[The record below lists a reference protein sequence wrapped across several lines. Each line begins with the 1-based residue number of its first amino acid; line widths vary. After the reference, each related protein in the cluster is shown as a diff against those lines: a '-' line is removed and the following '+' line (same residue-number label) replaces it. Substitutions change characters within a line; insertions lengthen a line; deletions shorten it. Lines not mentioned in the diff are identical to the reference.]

1 MKEKL
6 NYTLENILQQSIQDN
21 RDIVARIQIDSSQ
34 QFVNNDIPKKNH
46 EFYLGMLQNKRH
58 ITAKI
63 IYSVCTKLNIEKLDI
78 EKINDDLADIA
89 VEYFRLALIIE
100 PDEED
105 CQRIIKILRLAEIDT
120 SLNHVI
126 SLIDVFLADAFS

>member
-34 QFVNNDIPKKNH
+34 QFVNDDIPKKNH
-46 EFYLGMLQNKRH
+46 EFYLEMLQNKRH
-58 ITAKI
+58 ITAQI
-63 IYSVCTKLNIEKLDI
+63 IYSVSTKLNIEKLDI

-120 SLNHVI
+120 SLNHAI
-126 SLIDVFLADAFS
+126 SLMDVFLADAFS

>member
-6 NYTLENILQQSIQDN
+6 NCTLENILQQSIQDN
-21 RDIVARIQIDSSQ
+21 REIVARIQIDSSQ
-34 QFVNNDIPKKNH
+34 QFVNDDIPKKNH
-46 EFYLGMLQNKRH
+46 EFYLEMLQKKRH
-58 ITAKI
+58 ITAQI
-63 IYSVCTKLNIEKLDI
+63 IYSVSTKLNI

-120 SLNHVI
+120 SLNHII